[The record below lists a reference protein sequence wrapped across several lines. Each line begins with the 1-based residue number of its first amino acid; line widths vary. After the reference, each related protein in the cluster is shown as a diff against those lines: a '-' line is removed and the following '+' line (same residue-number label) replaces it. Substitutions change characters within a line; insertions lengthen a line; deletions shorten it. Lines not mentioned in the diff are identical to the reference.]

1 MNLSDAIINDYES
14 LRKEALEKKFLP
26 ANLGLAIFL
35 QRGMAAWMKIRAI
48 CRPDKL
54 PIPKGSCNTRK
65 MIPDD
70 IKDNLV
76 SLLAGIAMERF
87 GEDALWS

>member
-1 MNLSDAIINDYES
+1 MNLSEAIINDYES
-14 LRKEALEKKFLP
+14 LRKEALGKKFSP

-54 PIPKGSCNTRK
+54 PIPKGSCNIRK
-65 MIPDD
+65 IISDD

-76 SLLAGIAMERF
+76 SLLAGIVMEHL
-87 GEDALWS
+87 GGQSLWS